1 MMNEHIKELVEQAA
15 NEYLVEQDP
24 VTDTLSTSKRHELY
38 QKAKE
43 AGIAIIPNVFC
54 EKFAELIIKEVLAVQ
69 ERLIAEGHNAW
80 HLNKPTREHFG
91 VE

>member
-1 MMNEHIKELVEQAA
+1 MNKRLIELACRT
-15 NEYLVEQDP
+15 LTRFDQDMDGSMEP
-24 VTDTLSTSKRHELY
+24 EKLGDWIRYDDL
-38 QKAKE
+38 
-43 AGIAIIPNVFC
+43 

-69 ERLIAEGHNAW
+69 EQLIAEDHNDW